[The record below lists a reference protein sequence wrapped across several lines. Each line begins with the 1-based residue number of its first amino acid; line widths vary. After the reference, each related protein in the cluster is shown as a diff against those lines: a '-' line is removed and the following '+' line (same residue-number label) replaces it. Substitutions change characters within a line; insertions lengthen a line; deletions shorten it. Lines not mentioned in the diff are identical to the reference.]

1 MVYSLT
7 LLLLSQPVP
16 VVTENPELQQQFAK
30 VTALRIEELAEL
42 TAAAQVRKLQHQLEV
57 AELKAKIAQVQAPK
71 TARVEAT
78 SDPLAHLQVLG
89 VVGINASVQVLQKV
103 KILYPTQ
110 REKEVLGLMAEGKLN
125 KEIAELLNISIE
137 TVKTHRKNVKRKLG
151 LKSQLDYIKYYKKM
165 I

>member
-71 TARVEAT
+71 TASVEAT

-89 VVGINASVQVLQKV
+89 VVGINASVQVWLRDAEKSFFISPNRPGPKGLQLVRKQHQWV
-103 KILYPTQ
+103 LKQGDFQ
-110 REKEVLGLMAEGKLN
+110 RVITL
-125 KEIAELLNISIE
+125 SE
-137 TVKTHRKNVKRKLG
+137 TW
-151 LKSQLDYIKYYKKM
+151 
-165 I
+165 